1 MPSKRSGCALYLPP
15 FLFIILVASV
25 LAVGIFLGIPY
36 IQGQPEYPRGTFPI
50 IVEGNR
56 ILIAAD
62 PAQEVVFYNPGGQ
75 GIGTGGQVVG
85 QISTATP
92 VILPTAGPTVTIP
105 VLPTVAPTP
114 VPPCDC
120 ITFTNY
126 VVQSGD
132 TLFSISRRYVTSIEL
147 MARFGI
153 SSASLIPGQTIRLPI
168 GDPTCCPAGWT
179 PYAVTEGESW
189 FGIAQKCGVTVDV
202 LLQGNGLGPGAP
214 LYLASVICVPQN

>member
-1 MPSKRSGCALYLPP
+1 MPSRRSGCALYLPP

-36 IQGQPEYPRGTFPI
+36 ILGQPEYPRGTYPVI
-50 IVEGNR
+50 IEGNR
-56 ILIAAD
+56 ILVAAD
-62 PAQEVVFYNPGGQ
+62 PGQEVALVPLGDGSV
-75 GIGTGGQVVG
+75 GTGGQIIG
-85 QISTATP
+85 QVATATP
-92 VILPTAGPTVTIP
+92 VILPTAGPAATIP

-114 VPPCDC
+114 VPPRDC
-120 ITFTNY
+120 ITFIDY
-126 VVQSGD
+126 PVQSGD

-153 SSASLIPGQTIRLPI
+153 SSASLIPGQTIRLPV
-168 GDPTCCPAGWT
+168 GDSNCCPAGWT

-189 FGIAQKCGVTVDV
+189 SGIAQKCGVTVDT

-214 LYLASVICVPQN
+214 LYLASIICVPQN